1 MNRNTDIDVAIV
13 GGGPAGLQAALVL
26 ARTRK
31 RVVVFDGP
39 ESPRNAASHG
49 VHNFV
54 GLDGLLPSE
63 IREQAWRQIDVYGCA
78 RLERQAVTAIGRD
91 EASGD
96 FLVTAS
102 EGRWRARHVVLA
114 CGYRDV
120 YPAIEGFRES
130 WGRSI
135 IPCPFCDGYE
145 NRDRRWGIVA
155 SSAHELE
162 MFPAMVQNWTADRVV
177 IASRALEVS
186 ADQEAALARLG
197 VPLYRGDIAAIRH
210 EGGAISSVTLDGG
223 ETIEVGTLLWTPEEA
238 PAPLVTN
245 LVSELGLELTDDG
258 YIAVDAEQRTNVPRL
273 WAAGD
278 VQGWMG
284 AIESAGA
291 GGMAA
296 AMIVHDWYAPEVA
309 AS

>member
-1 MNRNTDIDVAIV
+1 MNDITDIDVAIV

-31 RVVVFDGP
+31 QIVVFDGP
-39 ESPRNAASHG
+39 EAPRNGASHG
-49 VHNFV
+49 VHNFL

-63 IREQAWRQIDVYGCA
+63 IREQAWRQINIYGCA
-78 RLERQAVTAIGRD
+78 SLERQAVTAIER
-91 EASGD
+91 EAGSD
-96 FLVTAS
+96 NFLITAA

-120 YPAIEGFRES
+120 YPEIDGFRES
-130 WGRSI
+130 WGHSI

-145 NRDRRWGIVA
+145 HRDQRWGIVP
-155 SSAHELE
+155 SMAHEFDV
-162 MFPAMVQNWTADRVV
+162 FPAMVQNWTADRVV
-177 IASRALEVS
+177 IAPRALKVS
-186 ADQEAALARLG
+186 AEQEAALADLG
-197 VPLYRGDIAAIRH
+197 VPLYRGEIT
-210 EGGAISSVTLDGG
+210 AISHEVGAVRSVTLDDG
-223 ETIEVGTLLWTPEEA
+223 ETIEVGALLWTPEEA
-238 PAPLVTN
+238 PAPLITD
-245 LVSELGLELTDDG
+245 LVAGLGLELGDDG
-258 YIAVDAEQRTNVPRL
+258 YVAVDEAQRTNVARL

-284 AIESAGA
+284 AIESASA

-296 AMIVHDWYAPEVA
+296 AMIVHDWYAPEGL

>member
-1 MNRNTDIDVAIV
+1 MNHITDIDVAIV
-13 GGGPAGLQAALVL
+13 GGGPAGLQAALVI

-39 ESPRNAASHG
+39 EPPRNGASHG

-63 IREQAWRQIDVYGCA
+63 IREQAWQQINVYECA
-78 RLERQAVTAIGRD
+78 TLEQQAVTAIDREDG
-91 EASGD
+91 SGD
-96 FLVTAS
+96 FILAARD
-102 EGRWRARHVVLA
+102 GRWRARHVVLA
-114 CGYRDV
+114 CGYSDV
-120 YPAIEGFRES
+120 YPDIDGFRES

-155 SSAHELE
+155 SMAHELE
-162 MFPAMVQNWTADRVV
+162 VLPRMVQNWTADRIV
-177 IASRALEVS
+177 IAPRALEVS
-186 ADQEAALARLG
+186 AKQEAILASLG
-197 VPLYRGDIAAIRH
+197 VPLHRGEITAISH
-210 EGGAISSVTLDGG
+210 EGGSVSSVTLDGG
-223 ETIEVGTLLWTPEEA
+223 ETIEVGTLLWTPAEA
-238 PAPLVTN
+238 PAPLIAG
-245 LVSELGLELTDDG
+245 LVEEMGLELGDDG
-258 YIAVDAEQRTNVPRL
+258 YVAVDEAQRTNVPRL

-296 AMIVHDWYAPEVA
+296 AMIVHDWYAPEGVA
-309 AS
+309 S